1 MLITCVLSRIGRNKA
16 INILNNSLL
25 EDQDQGV
32 INLNNSVLED
42 RNVL

>member
-1 MLITCVLSRIGRNKA
+1 MLITCVLSGIGRNKA

-25 EDQDQGV
+25 EDQGV

>member
-25 EDQDQGV
+25 EDQGV

>member
-1 MLITCVLSRIGRNKA
+1 MLITCVLSGIGRNKA

-25 EDQDQGV
+25 EDQGV

-42 RNVL
+42 INVL

>member
-1 MLITCVLSRIGRNKA
+1 MLSGIGRNKA

-25 EDQDQGV
+25 EDQGV

>member
-1 MLITCVLSRIGRNKA
+1 MLSGIGRNKA

-25 EDQDQGV
+25 EDQGV
-32 INLNNSVLED
+32 INLNNSVLEN